1 MLLSDSI
8 EFISN
13 NKALISTIIKHGYI
27 DSETELFSSV
37 IGKANKLLSEIE
49 IYKVYY
55 KRYEN
60 RIQKLDTSNLLGM
73 DNKCDLYWLFFGMG
87 QLIFN
92 DKSELERKDLYD
104 VAAHYG
110 VLGNHL
116 GIDYILAINEKSVP
130 ILKEYFNNHCSG
142 FFYIKNYK
150 KVTLKNNWPKI
161 TAFIFAEDEP
171 GYARREDIDDLEKF
185 REIAADKTVLFTG
198 IERPYHLVY
207 KDNGKR
213 RVIGVNNPLETLHHL
228 GLVDTNTIVVSCYDD
243 IAEELGLGSI
253 DGFYSYNEWFREKFL
268 KKYGNVDFGGLIRF
282 EYEEDKFLSDISVR
296 DVYNIYNGFTEAA
309 LEKHKE
315 TYFYKTII
323 ANVSGSLEASKI
335 MNSSAGR
342 VLLNKNFV
350 QYLNAVVPELKI
362 GYVTKEEYTDY
373 IKIYPL
379 LRYIGLSDLCLDIGL
394 PGPNGVYDVNENR
407 VYKLYRDILDYAL
420 SIERLQD

>member
-116 GIDYILAINEKSVP
+116 GIGYILAINEKSVP
-130 ILKEYFNNHCSG
+130 ILKEYFNSHCSR

-161 TAFIFAEDEP
+161 TALRFEDEF
-171 GYARREDIDDLEKF
+171 GSVSREDIDDLEKF
-185 REIAADKTVLFTG
+185 REIATDKTVLFTG
-198 IERPYHLVY
+198 IERPYYLVY
-207 KDNGKR
+207 KNNGKR
-213 RVIGVNNPLETLHHL
+213 RVFSVNNPLETLHHL

-282 EYEEDKFLSDISVR
+282 EYKEDKFLSDISVR

-373 IKIYPL
+373 TKIYPL

-420 SIERLQD
+420 SIEKLQD

>member
-1 MLLSDSI
+1 MLLSDSL

-13 NKALISTIIKHGYI
+13 NKALISTIIKYGYI

-55 KRYEN
+55 KRCEN
-60 RIQKLDTSNLLGM
+60 RIQKLDTGNLLD
-73 DNKCDLYWLFFGMG
+73 DNNCDLYWLFFGMG

-104 VAAHYG
+104 VAARYG

-130 ILKEYFNNHCSG
+130 ILKEYFNSHCSR

-150 KVTLKNNWPKI
+150 KVTLKDNWPKI
-161 TAFIFAEDEP
+161 TALRFVEDEF
-171 GYARREDIDDLEKF
+171 GRVSREDIDDLEKF

-213 RVIGVNNPLETLHHL
+213 RVFSVNNPLETLHHL

-268 KKYGNVDFGGLIRF
+268 EKYGNVDFSCLIRF

-296 DVYNIYNGFTEAA
+296 DVYNIYKGFTEAA

-362 GYVTKEEYTDY
+362 GYITKEEYTDY

>member
-13 NKALISTIIKHGYI
+13 NKALISTIIKYGYI

-37 IGKANKLLSEIE
+37 IDKANKLLSEIE
-49 IYKVYY
+49 VYKIYY

-60 RIQKLDTSNLLGM
+60 RIQKLDTSNLLD
-73 DNKCDLYWLFFGMG
+73 DNNCDLYWLFFGMG
-87 QLIFN
+87 QLVFN

-104 VAAHYG
+104 VAARYG

-130 ILKEYFNNHCSG
+130 ILKEYFNNHCSR

-150 KVTLKNNWPKI
+150 KVTLKDNWPKI
-161 TAFIFAEDEP
+161 TALRFEDEF
-171 GYARREDIDDLEKF
+171 GRVSREDIDDLEKF

-213 RVIGVNNPLETLHHL
+213 RVFSVNNPLETLHHL

-268 KKYGNVDFGGLIRF
+268 EKYGNVDFSGLIRF

-315 TYFYKTII
+315 TYFYKIII
-323 ANVSGSLEASKI
+323 ANVSGSLEASRV

-362 GYVTKEEYTDY
+362 CYVTKEEYTDY